1 VEPLILVANESGAEA
16 DFLEIRNLGL
26 VDYEKAWTL
35 QREIHHGVAS
45 GNSANTLLLLEHPSV
60 FTAGRMTKPE
70 DRPMD
75 ATKVIDVDR
84 GGKIT
89 WHGPGQIVGYPIV
102 KLADR
107 KNVVGFVR
115 TLEEALIQTCQ
126 AFGLPAIGYEDRSGV
141 WIRDEKG
148 DRKIAAVGLR
158 VAKGVTMHGFALNVD
173 PDLKNYSQI
182 VPCGITDASVT
193 SVSAEL
199 GIRVSV
205 EKVLPILENTLRESL
220 GSVSI

>member
-1 VEPLILVANESGAEA
+1 VDPVLSVSNESRAVT
-16 DFLEIRNLGL
+16 DLLEIRNLGL
-26 VDYEKAWTL
+26 VEYEKAWTL
-35 QREIHHGVAS
+35 QREIHHDVAIGS
-45 GNSANTLLLLEHPSV
+45 SSNTLLLLQHPAV

-70 DRPMD
+70 DRPID
-75 ATKVIDVDR
+75 GTKVIDVDR

-126 AFGLPAIGYEDRSGV
+126 AFGLAATRYEDRSGV
-141 WIRDEKG
+141 WIRDEIG
-148 DRKIAAVGLR
+148 DRKLAAIGLR

-182 VPCGITDASVT
+182 IPCGITDASAT
-193 SVSAEL
+193 SMSAEL
-199 GIRVSV
+199 GVRVSI
-205 EKVLPILENTLRESL
+205 EKVLPILENRLRESL
-220 GSVSI
+220 DRVSI